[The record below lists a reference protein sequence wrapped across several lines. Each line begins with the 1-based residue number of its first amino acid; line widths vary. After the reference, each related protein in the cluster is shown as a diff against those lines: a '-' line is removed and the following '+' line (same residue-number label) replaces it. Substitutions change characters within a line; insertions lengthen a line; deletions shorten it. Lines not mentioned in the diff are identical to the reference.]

1 MSLHDTKSQTV
12 IENYQPND
20 TWEQETGA
28 HQSFVSSN
36 YQTPNFQLLKSWLA
50 TSKFSLSWLPTSNFF
65 YNWLPTSSFL
75 QNLLPTSNFLQN
87 LLPTS
92 NFFIEIEGGTV
103 PPSISYFCSPVPS
116 TTHQPPARTIKV
128 NGEFEKAN
136 FSHEKKWSVFV
147 HLMTIITKRKSIG
160 PHTGVL
166 KHFPSGDKAF
176 SRFKKRPILAS
187 VFENPILVSQSHI

>member
-50 TSKFSLSWLPTSNFF
+50 TSNFSLSWLPTSNFL
-65 YNWLPTSSFL
+65 YDKLPTSNFL

-103 PPSISYFCSPVPS
+103 PPSISYFCSPGWGGLVGGLVDGDHMTPS
-116 TTHQPPARTIKV
+116 NLFILGYIK
-128 NGEFEKAN
+128 
-136 FSHEKKWSVFV
+136 HY
-147 HLMTIITKRKSIG
+147 
-160 PHTGVL
+160 PHIYTN
-166 KHFPSGDKAF
+166 
-176 SRFKKRPILAS
+176 IY
-187 VFENPILVSQSHI
+187 